1 MEGKISVFSPIK
13 QFIVFQVSQGKNKR
27 TGNEAGRPC
36 TIMHALSG
44 SIFD

>member
-1 MEGKISVFSPIK
+1 MEGKISVFSPNK

-27 TGNEAGRPC
+27 TGNEAGRPY
-36 TIMHALSG
+36 TIMHALYG